1 LPSGKRKDRFA
12 LTFYQKL
19 ISHMDKLRQRTLL
32 TWLRQQR
39 RLAKPWLSVTVLLGG
54 LSAGLLIGQAWL
66 LASLLQGFILE
77 GMPKSE
83 HWAPFV
89 ILLVLVMLRALLALA
104 REQSAFIGA
113 TRVRRQI
120 RTQLLNEMERRGPA
134 YLQRQPAGSWASLLQ
149 EQVEN
154 LHDFYAR
161 YLPQTQLSGLQPLLI
176 LLAVFPV
183 NWAAGLILLGTAPLI
198 PLFMILTGIGAADA
212 NRRNFEA
219 LRRLS
224 GHFLDRLRGMATLR
238 LYRRADAERDTIA
251 RASEDFR
258 ERTMEVLRMA
268 FLSSA
273 VLEFF
278 ASVSIAILAVYFGF
292 SYLEH
297 LNFGDYG
304 SKVTLF
310 TGLFVLLLAPDFYMP
325 LRELGAHYHAKAQA
339 IGAADAIEQFL
350 SESVTLVQSGN
361 EQLADDAPLTMV
373 ATDLQV
379 LSPEGVVLVGPLSF
393 TLGASQSTVL
403 VGKTGSGKSS
413 LLGALLGF
421 LPYQGSLRIN
431 GQELRQLDLGHWRRQ
446 IAWLGQNPKLIHGSL
461 RENLAL
467 GRTVSDAQLQ
477 TAIDRA
483 GASDILASKGWDYPI
498 GDGSA
503 GLSVGQAQR
512 LALARALLFPSRL
525 LLLDE
530 PTASLDRDNEQR
542 ILDALSPLQLGRTT
556 LMVTHRPD
564 QLANAQQ
571 ILVLEQGKLLAAG
584 TPTELNRPDSPL
596 HALLGTLPNVG
607 PSSATAHSGVV
618 DA

>member
-1 LPSGKRKDRFA
+1 
-12 LTFYQKL
+12 
-19 ISHMDKLRQRTLL
+19 MDKLRQRTLL

-54 LSAGLLIGQAWL
+54 FSAGLLIGQAWL
-66 LASLLQGFILE
+66 LASLLHGFILD
-77 GMPKSE
+77 GMPKRE
-83 HWAPFV
+83 QGMAF
-89 ILLVLVMLRALLALA
+89 VMLLGIVLLRSLLAMA
-104 REQSAFIGA
+104 REQSAFTGA

-120 RTQLLNEMERRGPA
+120 RRQLQEEMARRGPA

-161 YLPQTQLSGLQPLLI
+161 YLPQTQLSGLQPFLI

-183 NWAAGLILLGTAPLI
+183 NWTAGLILLGTAPLI

-238 LYRRADAERDTIA
+238 LYRRADAERDSIA

-297 LNFGDYG
+297 LSFGDYG
-304 SKVTLF
+304 TKVTLF
-310 TGLFVLLLAPDFYMP
+310 VGLFVLLLAPDFYMP

-339 IGAADAIEQFL
+339 LGAADAIEQFL
-350 SESVTLVQSGN
+350 NEPVAAIQSGS
-361 EQLADDAPLTMV
+361 EQLAADVPLTLV
-373 ATDLQV
+373 AENLKV
-379 LSPEGVVLVGPLSF
+379 LSPEGEPLVGPLSF
-393 TLGASQSTVL
+393 TLQAGQRTVL

-413 LLGALLGF
+413 LLHALLGF
-421 LPYQGSLRIN
+421 LPYEGSLRIN
-431 GQELRQLDLGHWRRQ
+431 GQELQQLDLGQWRRE
-446 IAWLGQNPKLIHGSL
+446 IAWLGQNPKLIHGTLADNL
-461 RENLAL
+461 RM
-467 GRTVSDAQLQ
+467 GRTVSDVQLQ
-477 TAIDRA
+477 QAVAQA
-483 GASDILASKGWDYPI
+483 GASDILTSKGWDYVI

-512 LALARALLFPSRL
+512 LALARALVCPSRL

-530 PTASLDRDNEQR
+530 PTASLDRQNEQR
-542 ILDALSPLQLGRTT
+542 ILDALAPLQQGRTT
-556 LMVTHRPD
+556 LMVTHRAD
-564 QLANAQQ
+564 QLANADQ
-571 ILVLEQGKLLAAG
+571 ILLLEQGQLLASG
-584 TPTELNRPDSPL
+584 TAAELNQPDSPL
-596 HALLGTLPNVG
+596 QRLLGHQNTPATVG
-607 PSSATAHSGVV
+607 PSTTEAGVA

>member
-1 LPSGKRKDRFA
+1 
-12 LTFYQKL
+12 
-19 ISHMDKLRQRTLL
+19 
-32 TWLRQQR
+32 
-39 RLAKPWLSVTVLLGG
+39 
-54 LSAGLLIGQAWL
+54 
-66 LASLLQGFILE
+66 
-77 GMPKSE
+77 
-83 HWAPFV
+83 
-89 ILLVLVMLRALLALA
+89 
-104 REQSAFIGA
+104 
-113 TRVRRQI
+113 
-120 RTQLLNEMERRGPA
+120 
-134 YLQRQPAGSWASLLQ
+134 
-149 EQVEN
+149 
-154 LHDFYAR
+154 
-161 YLPQTQLSGLQPLLI
+161 
-176 LLAVFPV
+176 
-183 NWAAGLILLGTAPLI
+183 
-198 PLFMILTGIGAADA
+198 
-212 NRRNFEA
+212 
-219 LRRLS
+219 
-224 GHFLDRLRGMATLR
+224 
-238 LYRRADAERDTIA
+238 
-251 RASEDFR
+251 
-258 ERTMEVLRMA
+258 
-268 FLSSA
+268 
-273 VLEFF
+273 
-278 ASVSIAILAVYFGF
+278 
-292 SYLEH
+292 
-297 LNFGDYG
+297 
-304 SKVTLF
+304 
-310 TGLFVLLLAPDFYMP
+310 
-325 LRELGAHYHAKAQA
+325 
-339 IGAADAIEQFL
+339 
-350 SESVTLVQSGN
+350 
-361 EQLADDAPLTMV
+361 
-373 ATDLQV
+373 
-379 LSPEGVVLVGPLSF
+379 VLVGPLSF

>member
-1 LPSGKRKDRFA
+1 
-12 LTFYQKL
+12 
-19 ISHMDKLRQRTLL
+19 MDKLRQQTLL

-39 RLAKPWLSVTVLLGG
+39 RLAAPWLSLSVLYGG
-54 LSAGLLIGQAWL
+54 LSGGLLIGQAWL
-66 LASLLQGFILE
+66 LAGLLHGFIIHGLQ
-77 GMPKSE
+77 KSTQL
-83 HWAPFV
+83 PMLMM
-89 ILLVLVMLRALLALA
+89 LLGIITARALLAMA
-104 REQSAFIGA
+104 RERAAFTGA

-120 RTQLLNEMERRGPA
+120 RARILEEMERRGPA
-134 YLQRQPAGSWASLLQ
+134 YLQRQPAGSWASLLH
-149 EQVEN
+149 EQVED

-176 LLAVFPV
+176 LLAIFPV
-183 NWAAGLILLGTAPLI
+183 NWAAGLILLTTAPLI

-238 LYRRADAERDTIA
+238 LYRRSQAEQENIA
-251 RASEDFR
+251 RASEEFR

-278 ASVSIAILAVYFGF
+278 ASVAIAILAVYFGF

-297 LNFGDYG
+297 LDFGDYG

-310 TGLFVLLLAPDFYMP
+310 TGLFILLLAPDFYMP

-339 IGAADAIEQFL
+339 IGAADAIESFL
-350 SESVTLVQSGN
+350 DQSLLPLPGG
-361 EQLADDAPLTMV
+361 EQQLADNEPLAIEAESLV
-373 ATDLQV
+373 V
-379 LSPEGVVLVGPLSF
+379 LSPEGVPLVGPLSF
-393 TLGASQSTVL
+393 TLADGQKSLLIGQ
-403 VGKTGSGKSS
+403 TGSGKSS
-413 LLGALLGF
+413 LLAALLGF
-421 LPYQGSLRIN
+421 LPYQGSLKIQ
-431 GQELRQLDLGHWRRQ
+431 GIELNQLAMPQWRQQ

-461 RENLAL
+461 RDNLTL
-467 GRTVSDAQLQ
+467 GRQASDQQLLDAMTQ
-477 TAIDRA
+477 A
-483 GASDILASKGWDYPI
+483 GALDILHSKGWDYLI
-498 GDGSA
+498 GDGAA

-542 ILDALSPLQLGRTT
+542 ILAALASVQQGRTS
-556 LMVTHRPD
+556 LMVSHRLDQIDEAD
-564 QLANAQQ
+564 QLLLLGNGQ
-571 ILVLEQGKLLAAG
+571 LLAAG
-584 TPTELNRPDSPL
+584 TPAELRHPDSPL
-596 HALLGTLPNVG
+596 HALL
-607 PSSATAHSGVV
+607 AHDTIAPGVN
-618 DA
+618 D

>member
-1 LPSGKRKDRFA
+1 
-12 LTFYQKL
+12 
-19 ISHMDKLRQRTLL
+19 MDKLRQRTLL

-39 RLAKPWLSVTVLLGG
+39 RLAKPWLSVSVLLGG
-54 LSAGLLIGQAWL
+54 FSAGLLIGQAWL
-66 LASLLQGFILE
+66 LASLLHGFILD
-77 GMPKSE
+77 GMPKRE
-83 HWAPFV
+83 QGMAF
-89 ILLVLVMLRALLALA
+89 VMLLGIVLLRSLLAMA
-104 REQSAFIGA
+104 REQSAFTGA

-120 RTQLLNEMERRGPA
+120 RRQLQEEMARRGPA

-161 YLPQTQLSGLQPLLI
+161 YLPQTQLSGLQPFLI

-183 NWAAGLILLGTAPLI
+183 NWTAGLILLGTAPLI

-238 LYRRADAERDTIA
+238 LYRRADAERDSIA

-297 LNFGDYG
+297 LSFGDYG
-304 SKVTLF
+304 TKVTLF
-310 TGLFVLLLAPDFYMP
+310 VGLFVLLLAPDFYMP

-339 IGAADAIEQFL
+339 LGAADAIEQFL
-350 SESVTLVQSGN
+350 NEPVAAIQSGS
-361 EQLADDAPLTMV
+361 EQLAADVPLTLV
-373 ATDLQV
+373 AENLKV
-379 LSPEGVVLVGPLSF
+379 LSPEGEPLVGPLSF
-393 TLGASQSTVL
+393 TLQAGQRTVL

-413 LLGALLGF
+413 LLHALLGF
-421 LPYQGSLRIN
+421 LPYEGSLRIN
-431 GQELRQLDLGHWRRQ
+431 GQELQQLDLGLWRRE
-446 IAWLGQNPKLIHGSL
+446 IAWLGQNPKLIHGTLADNL
-461 RENLAL
+461 RM
-467 GRTVSDAQLQ
+467 GRTVSDVQLQ
-477 TAIDRA
+477 QAVAQA
-483 GASDILASKGWDYPI
+483 GASDILTSKGWDYVI

-512 LALARALLFPSRL
+512 LALARALVCPSRL

-530 PTASLDRDNEQR
+530 PTASLDRQNEQR
-542 ILDALSPLQLGRTT
+542 ILDALAPLQQGRTT
-556 LMVTHRPD
+556 LMVTHRAD
-564 QLANAQQ
+564 QLANADQ
-571 ILVLEQGKLLAAG
+571 ILLLEQGQLLASG
-584 TPTELNRPDSPL
+584 TAAELNQPDSPL
-596 HALLGTLPNVG
+596 QRLLGHQNTPATVG
-607 PSSATAHSGVV
+607 PSTTEAGVA

>member
-1 LPSGKRKDRFA
+1 
-12 LTFYQKL
+12 
-19 ISHMDKLRQRTLL
+19 MDKLRQRTLL

-39 RLAKPWLSVTVLLGG
+39 RLAKPWLSVSVLLGG
-54 LSAGLLIGQAWL
+54 FSAGLLIGQAWL
-66 LASLLQGFILE
+66 LASLLHGFILD
-77 GMPKSE
+77 GMPKRE
-83 HWAPFV
+83 QGMAF
-89 ILLVLVMLRALLALA
+89 VMLLGIVLLRSLLAMT
-104 REQSAFIGA
+104 REQSAFTGA

-120 RTQLLNEMERRGPA
+120 RRQLQEEMARRGPA

-161 YLPQTQLSGLQPLLI
+161 YLPQTQLSGLQPFLI

-183 NWAAGLILLGTAPLI
+183 NWTAGLILLGTAPLI

-238 LYRRADAERDTIA
+238 LYRRADAERDSIA

-297 LNFGDYG
+297 LSFGDYG
-304 SKVTLF
+304 TKVTLF
-310 TGLFVLLLAPDFYMP
+310 VGLFVLLLAPDFYMP

-339 IGAADAIEQFL
+339 LGAADAIEQFL
-350 SESVTLVQSGN
+350 NEPVAAIQSGS
-361 EQLADDAPLTMV
+361 EQLAADVPLTLV
-373 ATDLQV
+373 AENLKV
-379 LSPEGVVLVGPLSF
+379 LSPEGEPLVGPLSF
-393 TLGASQSTVL
+393 TLQAGQRTVL

-413 LLGALLGF
+413 LLHALLGF
-421 LPYQGSLRIN
+421 LPYEGSLRIN
-431 GQELRQLDLGHWRRQ
+431 GQELQQLDLSQWRRE
-446 IAWLGQNPKLIHGSL
+446 IAWLGQNPKLIHGTLADNL
-461 RENLAL
+461 RM
-467 GRTVSDAQLQ
+467 GRTVSDVQLQ
-477 TAIDRA
+477 QAVAQA
-483 GASDILASKGWDYPI
+483 GASDILTSKGWDYVI

-512 LALARALLFPSRL
+512 LALARALVCPSRL

-530 PTASLDRDNEQR
+530 PTASLDRQNEQR
-542 ILDALSPLQLGRTT
+542 ILDALAPLQQGRTT
-556 LMVTHRPD
+556 LMVTHRAD
-564 QLANAQQ
+564 QLANADQ
-571 ILVLEQGKLLAAG
+571 ILLLEQGQLLASG
-584 TPTELNRPDSPL
+584 TAAELNQPDSPL
-596 HALLGTLPNVG
+596 QRLLGHQSTPATVG
-607 PSSATAHSGVV
+607 PSTTEAGVA

>member
-1 LPSGKRKDRFA
+1 
-12 LTFYQKL
+12 
-19 ISHMDKLRQRTLL
+19 MDKLRQQTLL

-39 RLAKPWLSVTVLLGG
+39 RLAAPWLTLSVLYGG
-54 LSAGLLIGQAWL
+54 LSGGLLIGQAWL
-66 LASLLQGFILE
+66 LAGLLHGFIIHGLQ
-77 GMPKSE
+77 KSTQL
-83 HWAPFV
+83 PMLMM
-89 ILLVLVMLRALLALA
+89 LLGIITARALLAMA
-104 REQSAFIGA
+104 RERAAFTGA

-120 RTQLLNEMERRGPA
+120 RARILEEMERRGPA
-134 YLQRQPAGSWASLLQ
+134 YLQRQPAGSWASLLH
-149 EQVEN
+149 EQVED

-176 LLAVFPV
+176 LLT
-183 NWAAGLILLGTAPLI
+183 TAPLI

-238 LYRRADAERDTIA
+238 LYRRSQAEQENIA
-251 RASEDFR
+251 RASEEFR

-278 ASVSIAILAVYFGF
+278 ASVAIAILAVYFGF

-297 LNFGDYG
+297 LDFGDYG

-310 TGLFVLLLAPDFYMP
+310 TGLFILLLAPDFYMP

-339 IGAADAIEQFL
+339 IGAADAIESFL
-350 SESVTLVQSGN
+350 DQSLLPLPGG
-361 EQLADDAPLTMV
+361 EQQLADNEPLTIEAESLV
-373 ATDLQV
+373 V
-379 LSPEGVVLVGPLSF
+379 LSPEGVPLVGPLSF
-393 TLGASQSTVL
+393 TLADGQKSLLIGQ
-403 VGKTGSGKSS
+403 TGSGKSS
-413 LLGALLGF
+413 LLAALLGF
-421 LPYQGSLRIN
+421 LPYQGSLKIQ
-431 GQELRQLDLGHWRRQ
+431 GIELNLLAMPQWRQQ

-461 RENLAL
+461 RDNLTL
-467 GRTVSDAQLQ
+467 GRQASDQQLLDAMTQ
-477 TAIDRA
+477 A
-483 GASDILASKGWDYPI
+483 GALDILHSKGWDYLI
-498 GDGSA
+498 GDGAA

-542 ILDALSPLQLGRTT
+542 ILAALASVQQGRTS
-556 LMVTHRPD
+556 LMVSHRLDQIDEAD
-564 QLANAQQ
+564 QLLLLGNGQ
-571 ILVLEQGKLLAAG
+571 LLAAG
-584 TPTELNRPDSPL
+584 TPAELRHPDSPL
-596 HALLGTLPNVG
+596 HALL
-607 PSSATAHSGVV
+607 AHDTIAPGVN
-618 DA
+618 D

>member
-1 LPSGKRKDRFA
+1 
-12 LTFYQKL
+12 
-19 ISHMDKLRQRTLL
+19 MDKLRQRTLL

-39 RLAKPWLSVTVLLGG
+39 RLAKPWLSVSVLLGG
-54 LSAGLLIGQAWL
+54 FSAGLLIGQAWL
-66 LASLLQGFILE
+66 LASLLHGFILD
-77 GMPKSE
+77 GMPKRE
-83 HWAPFV
+83 QGMAF
-89 ILLVLVMLRALLALA
+89 VMLLGIVLLRSLLAMA
-104 REQSAFIGA
+104 REQSAFTGA

-120 RTQLLNEMERRGPA
+120 RRQLQEEMARRGPA

-161 YLPQTQLSGLQPLLI
+161 YLPQTQLSGLQPFLI

-183 NWAAGLILLGTAPLI
+183 NWTAGLILLGTAPLI

-238 LYRRADAERDTIA
+238 LYRRADAERDSIA

-297 LNFGDYG
+297 LSFGDYG
-304 SKVTLF
+304 TKVTLF
-310 TGLFVLLLAPDFYMP
+310 VGLFVLLLAPDFYMP

-339 IGAADAIEQFL
+339 LGAADAIEQFL
-350 SESVTLVQSGN
+350 NEPVAAIQSGS
-361 EQLADDAPLTMV
+361 EQLAADVPLTLV
-373 ATDLQV
+373 AENLKV
-379 LSPEGVVLVGPLSF
+379 LSPEGEPLVGPLSF
-393 TLGASQSTVL
+393 TLQAGQRTVL

-413 LLGALLGF
+413 LLHALLGF
-421 LPYQGSLRIN
+421 LPYEGSLRIN
-431 GQELRQLDLGHWRRQ
+431 GQDLQQLDLSQWRRE
-446 IAWLGQNPKLIHGSL
+446 IAWLGQNPKLIHGTLADNL
-461 RENLAL
+461 RM
-467 GRTVSDAQLQ
+467 GRAVSDAQLQ
-477 TAIDRA
+477 QAVAQA
-483 GASDILASKGWDYPI
+483 GASDILTSKGWDYVI

-512 LALARALLFPSRL
+512 LALARALVCPSRL

-530 PTASLDRDNEQR
+530 PTASLDRQNEQR
-542 ILDALSPLQLGRTT
+542 ILDALAPLQQGRTT
-556 LMVTHRPD
+556 LMVTHRAD
-564 QLANAQQ
+564 QLANADQ
-571 ILVLEQGKLLAAG
+571 ILLLEQGQLLASG
-584 TPTELNRPDSPL
+584 TAAELNQPDSPL
-596 HALLGTLPNVG
+596 QRLLGHQSTPATVG
-607 PSSATAHSGVV
+607 PSTTEAGVA

>member
-1 LPSGKRKDRFA
+1 
-12 LTFYQKL
+12 
-19 ISHMDKLRQRTLL
+19 MDKLRQRTLL

-39 RLAKPWLSVTVLLGG
+39 RLAKPWLSVSVLLGG
-54 LSAGLLIGQAWL
+54 FSAGLLIGQAWL
-66 LASLLQGFILE
+66 LASLLHGFILD
-77 GMPKSE
+77 GMPKRE
-83 HWAPFV
+83 QGMAF
-89 ILLVLVMLRALLALA
+89 VMLLGIVLLRSLLAMA
-104 REQSAFIGA
+104 REQSAFTGA

-120 RTQLLNEMERRGPA
+120 RRQLQEEMARRGPA

-154 LHDFYAR
+154 LHDSYAR
-161 YLPQTQLSGLQPLLI
+161 YLPQTQLSGLQPFLI

-183 NWAAGLILLGTAPLI
+183 NWTAGLILLGTAPLI

-238 LYRRADAERDTIA
+238 LYRRADAERDSIA

-297 LNFGDYG
+297 LSFGDYG
-304 SKVTLF
+304 TKVTLF
-310 TGLFVLLLAPDFYMP
+310 VGLFVLLLAPDFYMP

-339 IGAADAIEQFL
+339 LGAADAIEQFL
-350 SESVTLVQSGN
+350 NEPVTAIQSGS
-361 EQLADDAPLTMV
+361 EQLAADVPLTLV
-373 ATDLQV
+373 AENLRV
-379 LSPEGVVLVGPLSF
+379 LSPEGELLVGPLSF
-393 TLGASQSTVL
+393 TLQAGQRTVL

-413 LLGALLGF
+413 LLHALLGF
-421 LPYQGSLRIN
+421 LPYEGSLRIN
-431 GQELRQLDLGHWRRQ
+431 GQELQQLDLSQWRRE
-446 IAWLGQNPKLIHGSL
+446 IAWLGQNPKLIHGTLADNL
-461 RENLAL
+461 RM
-467 GRTVSDAQLQ
+467 GRTVSDVQLQ
-477 TAIDRA
+477 QAVAQA
-483 GASDILASKGWDYPI
+483 GASDILTSKGWDYVI
-498 GDGSA
+498 GDGST

-512 LALARALLFPSRL
+512 LALARALVCPSRL

-530 PTASLDRDNEQR
+530 PTASLDRQNEQR
-542 ILDALSPLQLGRTT
+542 ILDALAPLQQGRTT
-556 LMVTHRPD
+556 LMVTHRAD
-564 QLANAQQ
+564 QLANADQ
-571 ILVLEQGKLLAAG
+571 ILLLEQGQLLTSGTAA
-584 TPTELNRPDSPL
+584 ELNQPDSPL
-596 HALLGTLPNVG
+596 QRLLGHQSTPATVG
-607 PSSATAHSGVV
+607 PSTTEAGVA